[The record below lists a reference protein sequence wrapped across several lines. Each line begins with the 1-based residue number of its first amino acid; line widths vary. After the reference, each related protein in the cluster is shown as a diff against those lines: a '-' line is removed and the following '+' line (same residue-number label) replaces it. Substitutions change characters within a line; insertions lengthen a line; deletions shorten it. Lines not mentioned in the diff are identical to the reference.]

1 MLAKELISD
10 TILPLKTS
18 DTGMIALNF
27 MEEFRVSHLPI
38 VNDND
43 FLGLISE
50 ADIYERGDYEEAI
63 GNHTLGLY
71 KPYVYS
77 DQHVYDVIQQVHEL
91 KLSLI
96 PVLDHQNHY
105 LGSITLKCLV
115 NYFARLTAVE
125 NPGGIIVLEMG
136 VRDYSLSEI
145 SRLIETNGSTIMSLY
160 VYPIPDSTRM
170 EVTLKINRMDIGPII
185 QTLNRYNYNVKAT
198 FFEGDSG
205 EALKDRYDALMKFIN
220 I

>member
-1 MLAKELISD
+1 MLARELISD
-10 TILPLKTS
+10 TILPIKTS
-18 DTGMIALNF
+18 DTGMIALNL

-50 ADIYERGDYEEAI
+50 ADIYERGDYEEPI
-63 GNHTLGLY
+63 GNHKLGLY
-71 KPYVYS
+71 KPYIFFN
-77 DQHVYDVIQQVHEL
+77 QHVYDVIQQVHEQN
-91 KLSLI
+91 LSLI
-96 PVLDHQNHY
+96 PVLDHENHY
-105 LGSITLKCLV
+105 MGSITLKCLV

-136 VRDYSLSEI
+136 ARDYSLSEI
-145 SRLIETNGSTIMSLY
+145 TRLIEANDSTIMSLY
-160 VYPIPDSTRM
+160 VYPVPDSSRI

-185 QTLNRYNYNVKAT
+185 ETLYRYNYNIKAS
-198 FFEGDSG
+198 FFKGESS